1 MKSCSLLLL
10 LAVAV
15 AVFPGPC
22 VAKPHRHRHSHA
34 KTQHKSRLS
43 GTVTHRHKARELD
56 ASTDAAYTLQFA
68 LLADNNSPDCIESSV
83 SVELSYRVPNGRW
96 ETLCSFTR
104 APGTLLVC

>member
-15 AVFPGPC
+15 ALFPGPC
-22 VAKPHRHRHSHA
+22 VAKPHRHR
-34 KTQHKSRLS
+34 
-43 GTVTHRHKARELD
+43 ARELD
-56 ASTDAAYTLQFA
+56 TATDAAYTLQFA
-68 LLADNNSPDCIESSV
+68 LLADNNSPDCIESNV

-104 APGTLLVC
+104 VQVRYLFASSP